1 MQRELEAVRAEMHH
15 LHETALEASGTKVGE
30 YADKLSTVVEKSI
43 KKVQHELSVLV
54 ERRFGEVMGRLDF
67 LAGGS
72 SRPKDFKF
80 ANEPGGDDTAPD
92 LSKRKDMN

>member
-15 LHETALEASGTKVGE
+15 LHEVALEASGTTIGE
-30 YADKLSTVVEKSI
+30 YADKVSAIAEKSI
-43 KKVQHELSVLV
+43 KEVQRELSVLV
-54 ERRFGEVMGRLDF
+54 ERRFGEIMGRLDF

-92 LSKRKDMN
+92 LSKRQGMN